1 MNTQQQINN
10 ICDVRDNIKL
20 HETTILVG
28 ENGSGKSV
36 VRKQLSLLLTKKTRN
51 SNAKLKQV
59 SMESRTGTD
68 CCGMHLMADASW
80 EPTSCHTYN
89 LITSLFKSCFDNEE
103 NKKKRLIPYF
113 FVIDELEIGM
123 SRESQLAMC
132 NYLKD
137 TIPKINKKSYGLLI
151 ITHSEF
157 VVEQLKDVCNF
168 MDLNNPKRTADEWI
182 NREIVPTDFE
192 QLEKD
197 AHELFQALL
206 PKRK

>member
-1 MNTQQQINN
+1 MDAQQQINN

-51 SNAKLKQV
+51 SKAKLKQV
-59 SMESRTGTD
+59 SMESRTGVD
-68 CCGMHLMADASW
+68 CIGMHLMADASW
-80 EPTSCHTYN
+80 EPTSCHTYD

-137 TIPKINKKSYGLLI
+137 MIPKINKKSYGLLI

-168 MDLNNPKRTADEWI
+168 MDLNNPKRTANEWI
-182 NREIVPTDFE
+182 NREIIPTDFE
-192 QLEKD
+192 KLEDD

>member
-59 SMESRTGTD
+59 SMESRTGVD
-68 CCGMHLMADASW
+68 CIGMHLMADASW

>member
-1 MNTQQQINN
+1 MNAQQQINN

-51 SNAKLKQV
+51 NNAKLKQV
-59 SMESRTGTD
+59 SMESRTGVD

-80 EPTSCHTYN
+80 EPTSCHTYD

-137 TIPKINKKSYGLLI
+137 MIPKINKKSYGLLI

-157 VVEQLKDVCNF
+157 VVEQLKDICNF
-168 MDLNNPKRTADEWI
+168 MDLNNPKRTANEWI
-182 NREIVPTDFE
+182 NREIIPTDFE

-206 PKRK
+206 PKRR

>member
-1 MNTQQQINN
+1 MNAQQQINN
-10 ICDVRDNIKL
+10 ICDVRDNLKL

-51 SNAKLKQV
+51 SKAKLKQV
-59 SMESRTGTD
+59 SMESRTGVD
-68 CCGMHLMADASW
+68 CIGMHLMADASW
-80 EPTSCHTYN
+80 EPTSCHTYD

-137 TIPKINKKSYGLLI
+137 MIPKINKKSYGLLI

-192 QLEKD
+192 QLEED